1 MLCGLFWASG
11 AHLQQGPITETAMID
26 LAEVTR
32 GIFVESH
39 KTRPFP
45 FQLGG
50 GWAAEICGWLRV
62 FSFLLRFFTW

>member
-1 MLCGLFWASG
+1 M
-11 AHLQQGPITETAMID
+11 AMID

-32 GIFVESH
+32 GIFVESQD
-39 KTRPFP
+39 TTFPP